1 MCVYVCMLVFTCV
14 HCASVQAS
22 VSLIIVCTGICVS
35 LHVCA
40 SVHACKCE
48 YEPVSVCM
56 LSVREYACVSWV
68 SIHVLVCM
76 LHVFKYT
83 PVPLRTDVCEN
94 L

>member
-1 MCVYVCMLVFTCV
+1 MCPCMCVPVFM
-14 HCASVQAS
+14 
-22 VSLIIVCTGICVS
+22 
-35 LHVCA
+35 HV
-40 SVHACKCE
+40 KCE

-68 SIHVLVCM
+68 SIHVLACM